1 MKKIFSKA
9 KVFYQAGIL
18 AMIGMFMPVAAKAEP
33 SLTLPS
39 SVDLSALF
47 PYASAIVAAL
57 VTLIV
62 IRKAIKLSNRS

>member
-1 MKKIFSKA
+1 MKKFFSKV
-9 KVFYQAGIL
+9 KGFYQAGIL
-18 AMIGMFMPVAAKAEP
+18 ALIGMFMPVAAMAEP

-39 SVDLSALF
+39 TVDLSALF